1 MAGTANTAT
10 GGAPAT
16 QIVANPTT
24 GSLPT
29 GDAGID
35 TLWDRP
41 FIDTMTGGLGNDI
54 FRGQA
59 GDDVITGGLGDDQYV
74 VFTPGPYVVGAN
86 VEGGG
91 SMTSPLD

>member
-35 TLWDRP
+35 TLWERP
-41 FIDTMTGGLGNDI
+41 FTDTMTGGWAMTAHQFYLRDDNMPDI
-54 FRGQA
+54 ARPMA
-59 GDDVITGGLGDDQYV
+59 IRCE
-74 VFTPGPYVVGAN
+74 AA
-86 VEGGG
+86 
-91 SMTSPLD
+91 S